1 MKLLFSQRSEIFT
14 ILVFKENEDR
24 RRFKDSFFKMTK
36 LNIFGEGGMERRDRK
51 EERETL

>member
-14 ILVFKENEDR
+14 ILVFEMPV
-24 RRFKDSFFKMTK
+24 KDSFFKMTK
-36 LNIFGEGGMERRDRK
+36 LSIVGEGGMERRNRK

>member
-14 ILVFKENEDR
+14 ILVFKMTV
-24 RRFKDSFFKMTK
+24 KDSFFKMTK
-36 LNIFGEGGMERRDRK
+36 LSIVGEGGMERRDRK

>member
-14 ILVFKENEDR
+14 ILVFKMPV
-24 RRFKDSFFKMTK
+24 KDSFFEMTK
-36 LNIFGEGGMERRDRK
+36 RSIVGEGGMERRDRK